1 MKIIVDQMPTCGREC
16 AFKDGSAIIGTKAA
30 CKLTTNIGFGY
41 RVCDLDNIGSCP
53 YLVTISN
60 FINNNLFKD

>member
-16 AFKDGSAIIGTKAA
+16 AFKDALFGTTAS
-30 CKLTTNIGFGY
+30 CKLTINLGFGY

-53 YLVTISN
+53 YLVSISN
-60 FINNNLFKD
+60 FINSNMFKD